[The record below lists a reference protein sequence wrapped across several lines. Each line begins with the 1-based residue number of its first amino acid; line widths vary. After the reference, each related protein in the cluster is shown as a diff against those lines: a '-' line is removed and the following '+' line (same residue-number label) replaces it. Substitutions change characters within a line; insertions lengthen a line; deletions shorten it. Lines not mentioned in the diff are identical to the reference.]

1 MEPSDFIFDS
11 LHFIIHINDSAGTVQ
26 KLAADFLVTIHFFN
40 ILFISELMFQCSPEI
55 HSIGTDLDLRAH
67 GRFSLGEEHRD
78 FHDHVIAAV
87 TVWLGIFD
95 IIFSLYENDIILFQK
110 TFFQFIDIRYRRERN
125 RSPEHRR
132 CL

>member
-40 ILFISELMFQCSPEI
+40 ILFISELMLQCSPEI

-67 GRFSLGEEHRD
+67 GRFS
-78 FHDHVIAAV
+78 F
-87 TVWLGIFD
+87 
-95 IIFSLYENDIILFQK
+95 
-110 TFFQFIDIRYRRERN
+110 
-125 RSPEHRR
+125 
-132 CL
+132 